1 MLTDQQIKAE
11 AALNTSY
18 SRGLACYRAGDVK
31 KLRFFPDISGFEAR
45 VKGTRWYDVAVEF
58 NENQE
63 IGHYDCTCPAYYSY
77 EGACKH
83 IIAVMKAIQN
93 NWHHYFRPL
102 PASPP
107 SLPASALRD
116 RFAPAGTSPG
126 TSPAKNLPPA
136 LPFTPEAQNLL
147 AFFKHAGAAA
157 EPPAKTMIRLQ
168 PLYCLD
174 ETGYRKE
181 HWLEFSIGTD
191 RLYVVKDIPQLLTAW
206 QDGQSLVFGKN
217 FTLQPQSMAFDE
229 PSAAL
234 ASMLERIFLDEQQ
247 RSGWSLSPA
256 SSRVFGEPRRL
267 RLTDSHLLL
276 FFTLMAAHSF
286 DAQINGQRFENL
298 TIVEGRPPLALTV
311 NAVSG
316 GLHCSLQAP
325 PGSWHGLDAQFRYLF
340 HAGTIYKTDPDFSQQ
355 VRPLLHCFTAGK
367 PSVLPIPDEAVSD
380 FVSGTLPAL
389 ESIAAIEV
397 EPSVYDRFYKEPLE
411 KRVYLDKFG
420 EGISARVEF
429 HYGSVAVDPLSG
441 ASANDEALQGKWLL
455 RSTVEENQLLALFR
469 RHEFAPLGNT
479 LAQTNEEAA
488 FSFLDETLPQVQEIA
503 EVYYSDALK
512 SGCIRQPA
520 KISAAVRLDA
530 EQDLL
535 DFSLQYEGA
544 STKELLELLAS
555 YKIKKRYHRLRDGT
569 FISLDSAEFR
579 AAADLIEQLGLKPA
593 EVEKQRATLPKYRAL
608 FLDSLARESGDFSL
622 ERNGAFKQMVQDIRE
637 PHDVEYSLPAG
648 IQGKLRDYQK
658 TGFKWLKS
666 LAHYGLGGILAD
678 DMGLGKTLQVLTF
691 LLSEKGALPEPSIV
705 IAPTSLVYNWQ
716 DEVAKFAPD
725 LKVVVVSG
733 LQRARF
739 SQMQD
744 IETADLV
751 VTSYALIKRDIAL
764 YEDMKFKYCFIDE
777 AQHVKNANTLNAKA
791 VKRLKAKCYFA
802 LTGTPIENSLTEL
815 WSIFDFLM
823 PGYLRSHKTFSNRFE
838 IPIVK
843 NKEEKALQELNR
855 HIRPFILRRMKKA
868 VLKELPEKTEIKMTN
883 DMTAAQAKLYSAWL
897 QRARSEFEEEV
908 LSNGFEKS
916 QIKILSLLTRLRQLC
931 CHPSLF
937 IEEYHGGSG
946 KLNLLTELISDAVSG
961 KHRILLFSQFT
972 GMLDLIRQE
981 LSALEIPYHYLDGS
995 TKAEERIRLVHAFNG
1010 GEKDV
1015 FLISLKAGGTGLNL
1029 TGADV
1034 VIHYDPW
1041 WNPAVEDQAT
1051 DRAYRIGQKNP
1062 VQVYKLITKG
1072 TIEEKIYLLQQK
1084 KKELIDTLIQPGE
1097 HFLSKMSE
1105 TEIRDLFWS

>member
-1 MLTDQQIKAE
+1 MLTEQQIKTQ
-11 AALNTSY
+11 AALSSSY

-31 KLRFFPDISGFEAR
+31 KLRFFPDIPGFEAR
-45 VKGTRWYDVAVEF
+45 VKGTRWYDVSMDF
-58 NENQE
+58 DSGQNMRS
-63 IGHYDCTCPAYYSY
+63 YSCTCPAYYNY
-77 EGACKH
+77 DGACKH
-83 IIAVMKAIQN
+83 VIAVMKAIQS

-102 PASPP
+102 PAPP
-107 SLPASALRD
+107 ALPAS
-116 RFAPAGTSPG
+116 PANTPV
-126 TSPAKNLPPA
+126 TPAA

-147 AFFKHAGAAA
+147 AFFQNQAASVPA
-157 EPPAKTMIRLQ
+157 PAAKTSIHLQ
-168 PLYCLD
+168 PVYYFL
-174 ETGYRKE
+174 EHGYHKV
-181 HWLEFSIGTD
+181 HWLEFSIGAD
-191 RLYVVKDIPQLLTAW
+191 RLYVVKDIPQLLTAL
-206 QDGQSLVFGKN
+206 QDRQNLVFGKQ
-217 FTLQPQSMAFDE
+217 FTLQPQAMEFSQ

-234 ASMLERIFLDEQQ
+234 VSLLERIFLDEQQ
-247 RSGWSLSPA
+247 RSAWNISPV
-256 SSRVFGEPRRL
+256 SGQVFTEPRRL
-267 RLTDSHLLL
+267 RLTDSNLLQ
-276 FFTLMAAHSF
+276 FFAIMAGHSF
-286 DAQINGQRFENL
+286 AAEINGRRFETM
-298 TIVEGRPPLALTV
+298 TIAEGRPPLALGV
-311 NAVSG
+311 NAVPG
-316 GLHCSLQAP
+316 GLHCSLQSP
-325 PGSWHGLDAQFRYLF
+325 PGSWHGLDLEFRYLF
-340 HAGTIYKTDPDFSQQ
+340 HDGVIYRTDPEFSRH
-355 VRPLLHCFTAGK
+355 VRPLLNCFAAGK
-367 PSVLPIPDEAVSD
+367 PSVLPIPDAAVSD

-389 ESIAAIEV
+389 ETIAAVQV
-397 EPSVYDRFYKEPLE
+397 EPAIYDRFHKEPLE

-420 EGISARVEF
+420 DGISARIEF
-429 HYGSVAVDPLSG
+429 GYGPVVVDPLAG
-441 ASANDEALQGKWLL
+441 APANDEALQGKWLL
-455 RSTVEENQLLALFR
+455 RSTGEENQLLALFR
-469 RHEFAPLGNT
+469 RHDFAPFGNT
-479 LAQTNEEAA
+479 LAQSNEEAA
-488 FSFLDETLPQVQEIA
+488 FFFLEQTLPDVQEIA
-503 EVYYSDALK
+503 DVYYSDALK
-512 SGCIRQPA
+512 AGCIRQPA

-555 YKIKKRYHRLRDGT
+555 YKVKKRYHRLRDGT

-593 EVEKQRATLPKYRAL
+593 EVEKQRAALPKYRAL
-608 FLDSLARESGDFSL
+608 YLDSLARENGDFSL

-637 PHDVEYSLPAG
+637 PHDVEYTVPAG
-648 IQGKLRDYQK
+648 IRGKLRDYQK

-691 LLSEKGALPEPSIV
+691 LLSEKGPLPEPSIV

-733 LQRARF
+733 QQRERF

-751 VTSYALIKRDIAL
+751 VTSYGLIKRDIAL
-764 YEDMKFKYCFIDE
+764 YEDLKFKYCFIDE

-802 LTGTPIENSLTEL
+802 LTGTPIENTLTEL
-815 WSIFDFLM
+815 WSVFDFLM
-823 PGYLRSHKTFSNRFE
+823 PGYLRSHKTFNSRFE
-838 IPIVK
+838 VPIVK

-855 HIRPFILRRMKKA
+855 HIRPFILRRMKKT
-868 VLKELPEKTEIKMTN
+868 VLKELPEKTETKMSN
-883 DMTAAQAKLYSAWL
+883 DMTAAQAKLYGAWL
-897 QRARSEFEEEV
+897 QRARSEFEQEV
-908 LSNGFEKS
+908 LANGFEKS

-946 KLNLLTELISDAVSG
+946 KLNMLTELVSDALSG
-961 KHRILLFSQFT
+961 QHRILLFSQFT

-981 LSALEIPYHYLDGS
+981 LAALEIPYHYLDGS

-1105 TEIRDLFWS
+1105 TEIRNLFAL